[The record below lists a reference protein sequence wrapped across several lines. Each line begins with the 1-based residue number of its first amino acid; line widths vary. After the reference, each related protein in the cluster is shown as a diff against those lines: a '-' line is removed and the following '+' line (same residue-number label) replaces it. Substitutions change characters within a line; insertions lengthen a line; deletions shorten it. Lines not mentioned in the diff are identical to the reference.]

1 MQSSDFGTGL
11 PRPVEVAVSFMGLVI
26 LAPLILLAGAAIVLT
41 SGGPVFFQQRR
52 IGQLGRVFVLY
63 KLRTMQEGSSGSKVT
78 ANGDSRITRV
88 GRILR
93 QTKIDEIPEL
103 WNVITGDMSLV
114 GPRPEIPDY
123 VDLTMPEW
131 QQVLRV
137 RPGITDPVT
146 LRLRNEERLLAGVA
160 GDREDFYLRTLQPF
174 KLAGYLDYLNQRTW
188 WSDIL
193 IIFQTFLCVLF
204 PGRARVGGMNNELTQ
219 QGVNNFEPK
228 VNHNVS

>member
-1 MQSSDFGTGL
+1 
-11 PRPVEVAVSFMGLVI
+11 
-26 LAPLILLAGAAIVLT
+26 
-41 SGGPVFFQQRR
+41 
-52 IGQLGRVFVLY
+52 
-63 KLRTMQEGSSGSKVT
+63 
-78 ANGDSRITRV
+78 
-88 GRILR
+88 
-93 QTKIDEIPEL
+93 
-103 WNVITGDMSLV
+103 MSLV

-204 PGRARVGGMNNELTQ
+204 PRRARVGGMNNELTQ